1 MDTNKKNF
9 IISAVGYHVILLWG
23 VMFKFSWT
31 DHLSI
36 WEQQMFSV
44 AERFEMGLVFFS
56 PFISSKEVIIDLVL
70 NCLIFI
76 PSGMYLSGL
85 IKPWQALLSGFALTV
100 CVETTQLFSGLG
112 GFSIND
118 IFSNFIGAGIGVLL
132 FKTCVSR
139 IKSSIFNRINKVTA
153 ILFSLVSVYAIVS
166 VIVVFPEYY
175 EWVERV

>member
-1 MDTNKKNF
+1 MDANKKNF

-36 WEQQMFSV
+36 WEQQLFSV
-44 AERFEMGLVFFS
+44 AERFQMGLVFFS
-56 PFISSKEVIIDLVL
+56 PFISSKEVVIDLVL

-139 IKSSIFNRINKVTA
+139 IKSNIFNRINKVTA

-175 EWVERV
+175 EWVERF